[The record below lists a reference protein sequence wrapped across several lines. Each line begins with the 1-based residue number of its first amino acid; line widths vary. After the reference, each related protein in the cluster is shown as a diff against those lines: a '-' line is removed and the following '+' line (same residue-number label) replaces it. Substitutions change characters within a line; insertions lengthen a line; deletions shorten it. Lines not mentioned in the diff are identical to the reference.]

1 MAEVYAAADDRVEQI
16 EITQI
21 RAPKL
26 HDRRSYSQEEI
37 KALSRN
43 IASTKRLLQPIVV
56 RRVEDGYERIAGFR
70 RVEAVKLLGWEQIP
84 AVVLESVSDQEA
96 MLIMLS
102 ENMQREDL
110 NLYDQTVGILQ
121 YIALSLALDIEAV
134 KKLLYRFRNA
144 DSGVLKGLDEKT
156 QTQREQMEQIT
167 QRLGNISVSTLI
179 NRLKVFSLSPKVL
192 DALKEGKIGYSAAQE
207 IHKLGDEGRITLFI
221 DEVLREKLPLREI
234 KKRVKEYKS
243 ASKPTSPSKPSKV
256 FYTLSDEGG
265 WVSLVVENISKEQIS
280 KLENFLK
287 KI

>member
-1 MAEVYAAADDRVEQI
+1 MAEVYAAVDDRVEQI

-26 HDRRSYSQEEI
+26 HDRRSYSREEI
-37 KALSRN
+37 EALSRN

-110 NLYDQTVGILQ
+110 NPYDQTIGILQ
-121 YIALSLALDIEAV
+121 YIALSLEMDIEAV

-144 DSGVLKGLDEKT
+144 DSGVLKGLDAKT
-156 QTQREQMEQIT
+156 VSQREQMELIT

-179 NRLKVFSLSPKVL
+179 NRLKIFSLSPKVL

-207 IHKLGDEGRITLFI
+207 INKLGDEGRIMLLI
-221 DEVLREKLPLREI
+221 NEVLTEKLPLREI
-234 KKRVKEYKS
+234 KQRVKEQKDKPDK
-243 ASKPTSPSKPSKV
+243 ASVDSKL

-265 WVSLVVENISKEQIS
+265 WVSLVVENISKAQIN

-287 KI
+287 KL

>member
-1 MAEVYAAADDRVEQI
+1 MTDNDGSRSESR
-16 EITQI
+16 EIAVSEI
-21 RAPKL
+21 VSPAL
-26 HDRRSYSQEEI
+26 HDRKNYSQEEI
-37 KALSRN
+37 ESLAQN
-43 IASTKRLLQPIVV
+43 IASTKGLLQPIVV
-56 RRVEDGYERIAGFR
+56 RRVEEGYERIAGFR
-70 RVEAVKLLGWEQIP
+70 RVEAVKLLGWEHIP
-84 AVVLESVSDQEA
+84 AIVLEGVSDQEA
-96 MLIMLS
+96 MLMMLS

-144 DSGVLKGLDEKT
+144 DSGVLKGLDDKT

-207 IHKLGDEGRITLFI
+207 IHKLGDEGKIALFI
-221 DEVLREKLPLREI
+221 DEVVKEKLPLREI
-234 KKRVKEYKS
+234 KQRVKVYR
-243 ASKPTSPSKPSKV
+243 SKSKPSPSSKPSNV

-265 WVSLVVENISKEQIS
+265 WVSLVVENISKAQIA

-287 KI
+287 KL

>member
-1 MAEVYAAADDRVEQI
+1 MAEVYTASDDRVEQI

-21 RAPKL
+21 RAPKH

-37 KALSRN
+37 EALSRN

-56 RRVEDGYERIAGFR
+56 RRVEEGYERIAGFR

-84 AVVLESVSDQEA
+84 AVVLEDVNDQEA

-110 NLYDQTVGILQ
+110 NPYDQTVGILQ
-121 YIALSLALDIEAV
+121 YIALSLEMDIEAV

-156 QTQREQMEQIT
+156 RAQRVQMEQIT
-167 QRLGNISVSTLI
+167 QRLGQISVSTLI
-179 NRLKVFSLSPKVL
+179 NRLKIFSLSPKVL
-192 DALKEGKIGYSAAQE
+192 EALKEGNIGYSAAQE
-207 IHKLGDEGRITLFI
+207 INKLGDEGKIMLLI
-221 DEVLREKLPLREI
+221 NEVLAKKLPLREI
-234 KKRVKEYKS
+234 KQRVKEKKGKS
-243 ASKPTSPSKPSKV
+243 VKATADSKV

-265 WVSLVVENISKEQIS
+265 WVSLVVENISKAQIN

-287 KI
+287 KL

>member
-110 NLYDQTVGILQ
+110 NPYDQTIGILQ
-121 YIALSLALDIEAV
+121 YIALSLEMDIEAV

-144 DSGVLKGLDEKT
+144 DSGVLKGLDAKT
-156 QTQREQMEQIT
+156 VSQREQMELIT

-179 NRLKVFSLSPKVL
+179 NRLKIFSLSPKVL

-207 IHKLGDEGRITLFI
+207 INKLGDEGRIMLFI
-221 DEVLREKLPLREI
+221 NEVLTEKLPLREI
-234 KKRVKEYKS
+234 KQRVKEQKDKPDK
-243 ASKPTSPSKPSKV
+243 ASVDSKL

-265 WVSLVVENISKEQIS
+265 WVSLVVENISKAQIN

-287 KI
+287 KL

>member
-1 MAEVYAAADDRVEQI
+1 MAEVYAASDDRVEQI

-21 RAPKL
+21 RAPKH

-37 KALSRN
+37 EALSRN

-56 RRVEDGYERIAGFR
+56 RRVEEGYERIAGFR
-70 RVEAVKLLGWEQIP
+70 RVEAVKLLGWEKIP
-84 AVVLESVSDQEA
+84 AVVLEDVNDQEA

-110 NLYDQTVGILQ
+110 NPYDQTVGILQ
-121 YIALSLALDIEAV
+121 YIGLSLEMDIEAV

-156 QTQREQMEQIT
+156 RAQRAQMEQIT
-167 QRLGNISVSTLI
+167 QRLGQISVSTLI
-179 NRLKVFSLSPKVL
+179 NRLKIFSLSPKVL
-192 DALKEGKIGYSAAQE
+192 EALKEGSIGYSAAQE
-207 IHKLGDEGRITLFI
+207 INKLGDEGQIMLLI
-221 DEVLREKLPLREI
+221 DEVLAKKLPLREI
-234 KKRVKEYKS
+234 KQRVKEKKR
-243 ASKPTSPSKPSKV
+243 KPTKASADSKV

-265 WVSLVVENISKEQIS
+265 WVSLVVENISKAQIS

-287 KI
+287 KL